1 MVALEVS
8 LNGKRTCVAG
18 VGPTGVVSATVCWVR
33 RAADQTGP
41 AEELSFE
48 VGGLKTP
55 EREILRWRD
64 QQPVKVGDEVRI
76 MIVEAKRV
84 SEPTFRHNEN
94 PADSLRAQKR
104 YVRQMAKQFGWKIVT
119 R

>member
-18 VGPTGVVSATVCWVR
+18 VGQTGVVSANGCWVR
-33 RAADQTGP
+33 RAADQAGP
-41 AEELSFE
+41 AEQLFLE
-48 VGGLKTP
+48 VGGLKTL
-55 EREILRWRD
+55 ERENLRWRG
-64 QQPVKVGDEVRI
+64 QPSVKVGDEVRI
-76 MIVEAKRV
+76 KVVEAKRV
-84 SEPTFRHNEN
+84 PKPTARNREY
-94 PADSLRAQKR
+94 PADTLRAQKR